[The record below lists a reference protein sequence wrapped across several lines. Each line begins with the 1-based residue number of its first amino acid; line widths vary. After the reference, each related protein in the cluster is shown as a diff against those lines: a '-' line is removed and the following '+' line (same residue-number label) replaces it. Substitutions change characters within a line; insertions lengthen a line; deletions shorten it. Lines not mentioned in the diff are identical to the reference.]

1 MKNILIALLLV
12 FGSLPSLNA
21 QCANT
26 LKNPAASQGL
36 NAWNRQGAAAA
47 AGGVFRLIK
56 PKASLHQI
64 VKIPKGASRAYLSG
78 WTKAGNK
85 STGIPALSAEILDR
99 NGNVLGQINTPVN
112 RTSSWKRTRGM
123 ANLPQGAVA
132 IKVWMTRQDRSAKAP
147 KDAIAYFD
155 NLCLSFDCECKTPA
169 PKDEGNSS
177 GGESDCCQGAV
188 SDLEDVRNSSF
199 SVGQTISS
207 RGRSFKIESFTN
219 ANGGIGNGPARMVK
233 PGNPFRENA
242 LLTSN
247 STLAFQIKRST
258 DCITFLAANK
268 GGSVVVEI
276 NGREKRFNRVGDLRS
291 FTLAGVQ
298 VQINGNPS
306 QGSQWTVSG
315 SVSSF
320 KIGGS
325 ELLLDDLCF

>member
-1 MKNILIALLLV
+1 MKNILIVLLLLV
-12 FGSLPSLNA
+12 GSLPSLTA

-36 NAWNRQGAAAA
+36 TAWNRQGAADA
-47 AGGVFRLIK
+47 AGGVFRLLK
-56 PKASLHQI
+56 PKASLHQV
-64 VKIPKGASRAYLSG
+64 VKIPKGARTAYLSG

-85 STGIPALSAEILDR
+85 KSGIPALSAQILDR
-99 NGNVLGQINTPVN
+99 NGNVIGQINTPAN
-112 RTSSWKRTRGM
+112 QTNSWKRTRGA
-123 ANLPQGAVA
+123 ANLPKGAVA
-132 IKVWMTRQDRSAKAP
+132 IKVWMTRQDRSAAAP

-169 PKDEGNSS
+169 PKDEENSS

-199 SVGQTISS
+199 SVGQTINS
-207 RGRSFKIESFTN
+207 RGRSFKVETFRSS
-219 ANGGIGNGPARMVK
+219 NGSIGHGPARMVK
-233 PGNPFRENA
+233 PGSPFRGNA

-258 DCITFLAANK
+258 DCITFFAANK

-276 NGREKRFNRVGDLRS
+276 NGKEKRFNRPGDLRS

-298 VQINGNPS
+298 VQISGNPS

-315 SVSSF
+315 SVRSF